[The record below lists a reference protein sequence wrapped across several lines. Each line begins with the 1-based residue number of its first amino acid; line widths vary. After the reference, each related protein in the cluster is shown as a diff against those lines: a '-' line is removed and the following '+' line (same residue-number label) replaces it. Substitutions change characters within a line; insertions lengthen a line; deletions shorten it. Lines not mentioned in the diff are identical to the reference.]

1 MPNFGKL
8 MKQAQEMQA
17 KMAKMQEEL
26 AAEEFEVS
34 SGGGMV
40 TVRMNGQQ
48 ELLSLTIDDQ
58 VFQEGDKE
66 MLEDLIVAA
75 LNEAREKAAEI
86 AREHMASI
94 TGGMN
99 IPGMPGLM

>member
-1 MPNFGKL
+1 MANFGKL
-8 MKQAQEMQA
+8 MKQAQQMQA
-17 KMAKMQEEL
+17 KMAELQEEL
-26 AAEEFEVS
+26 AKTEFEVS

-48 ELLSLTIDDQ
+48 EVLAVKIEEE
-58 VFQEGDKE
+58 VFSEGDKE

-75 LNEAREKAAEI
+75 INEARQKAAD
-86 AREHMASI
+86 MAKEQMSSL

-99 IPGMPGLM
+99 IPGLF

>member
-1 MPNFGKL
+1 MANFGKL
-8 MKQAQEMQA
+8 MKQAQQMQA
-17 KMAKMQEEL
+17 KMAQLQEEL
-26 AAEEFEVS
+26 AKTEFEVS

-48 ELLSLTIDDQ
+48 EVLAVKIEEE
-58 VFQEGDKE
+58 VFSDGDKE

-75 LNEAREKAAEI
+75 INEARQKAADLAKEQ
-86 AREHMASI
+86 MSSL

-99 IPGMPGLM
+99 IPGLF

>member
-1 MPNFGKL
+1 MANFGKL

-17 KMAKMQEEL
+17 KMAKIQEEL
-26 AAEEFEVS
+26 ANTVFETS

-40 TVRMNGQQ
+40 TVKMNGQQ
-48 ELLSLTIDDQ
+48 EVLGIQIDPE
-58 VFQEGDKE
+58 VFNDGDKE

-75 LNEAREKAAEI
+75 LNEARQKAADI
-86 AREHMASI
+86 AKERMGAL

-99 IPGMPGLM
+99 IPGLF

>member
-1 MPNFGKL
+1 MRNLGKL

-26 AAEEFEVS
+26 AQEEFEVS

-48 ELLSLTIDDQ
+48 EVISIKIDPE
-58 VFQEGDKE
+58 VFKEDDRE

-75 LNEAREKAAEI
+75 VSEARRKSLDLMKE
-86 AREHMASI
+86 RMSSL
-94 TGGMN
+94 TGGIP
-99 IPGMPGLM
+99 IPGLF

>member
-1 MPNFGKL
+1 MTHIGKL

-17 KMAKMQEEL
+17 KMAKIQEEL
-26 AAEEFEVS
+26 AQREVEAS

-48 ELLSLTIDDQ
+48 EVLAVRINPEVLK
-58 VFQEGDKE
+58 EGDQE

-75 LNEAREKAAEI
+75 VNEARRQSLDLIKAE
-86 AREHMASI
+86 MAKL
-94 TGGMN
+94 TGGLP
-99 IPGMPGLM
+99 IPGLF

>member
-1 MPNFGKL
+1 MADIGKL

-17 KMAKMQEEL
+17 KMAKIQAEL
-26 AAEEFEVS
+26 AHREIEAS

-48 ELLSLTIDDQ
+48 EVLAVRINPE
-58 VFQEGDKE
+58 VFKEGDQE

-75 LNEAREKAAEI
+75 VNEARRQSLDLVKEEMSKL
-86 AREHMASI
+86 
-94 TGGMN
+94 TGGLP
-99 IPGMPGLM
+99 IPGLF

>member
-1 MPNFGKL
+1 
-8 MKQAQEMQA
+8 MQA
-17 KMAKMQEEL
+17 KMAKLQEEL
-26 AAEEFEVS
+26 AQMEFEVS

-48 ELLSLTIDDQ
+48 EVLGLKIEEE
-58 VFQEGDKE
+58 VFNDGDRE

-75 LNEAREKAAEI
+75 MNEARQKVMDATKEQ
-86 AREHMASI
+86 MASL

-99 IPGMPGLM
+99 IPGMF

>member
-1 MPNFGKL
+1 MANFGKM
-8 MKQAQEMQA
+8 MKQAQQMQA
-17 KMAKMQEEL
+17 KMAQLQEEL
-26 AAEEFEVS
+26 AKMEFEVS

-48 ELLSLTIDDQ
+48 EVLAVKIEDE
-58 VFQEGDKE
+58 VFSDGDKE

-75 LNEAREKAAEI
+75 INEARQKAADT
-86 AREHMASI
+86 AKEHMSSL

-99 IPGMPGLM
+99 IPGLF

>member
-1 MPNFGKL
+1 MANFGKL
-8 MKQAQEMQA
+8 MKQAQQMQA
-17 KMAKMQEEL
+17 KMAQLQEEL
-26 AAEEFEVS
+26 AKTEFEVS

-48 ELLSLTIDDQ
+48 EVLAVKIEEE
-58 VFQEGDKE
+58 VFKEGDKE

-75 LNEAREKAAEI
+75 INEARQKASD
-86 AREHMASI
+86 MAKEQMSSL

-99 IPGMPGLM
+99 IPGLF

>member
-1 MPNFGKL
+1 MKNLGKM

-17 KMAKMQEEL
+17 KMAKIQEEL
-26 AAEEFEVS
+26 AQEEFEVS

-48 ELLSLTIDDQ
+48 EVVGIKIDPE
-58 VFQEGDKE
+58 VFKEDDRE

-75 LNEAREKAAEI
+75 VSEARRKALDLTKERMSAL
-86 AREHMASI
+86 
-94 TGGMN
+94 TGGIQ
-99 IPGMPGLM
+99 IPGMF